1 MAWGMPS
8 PYLWGALAAGFNYI
22 PYLGSATTLVIVTVV
37 AMVSF
42 TDLTHILG
50 VAGSYLVLA
59 TLEGQ
64 VAQPLLVGRRLDINP
79 LVVFL
84 ALWFGGLFWGI
95 PGILLA
101 TPILVTLKVLAE
113 NSERG
118 KPLLEFLNP
127 NAMISSR

>member
-1 MAWGMPS
+1 
-8 PYLWGALAAGFNYI
+8 
-22 PYLGSATTLVIVTVV
+22 
-37 AMVSF
+37 MVSF

-64 VAQPLLVGRRLDINP
+64 VAQPLFVGRRLEINP

-101 TPILVTLKVLAE
+101 TPILVTMKVLAE
-113 NSERG
+113 DSERG

-127 NAMISSR
+127 NAASISSG